1 VTSGKRLVRLWASL
15 VSFQRR
21 KDAKDVKTSRLWKV
35 GYLVSERRNTSF
47 KDGQHLSKPCL
58 SLSKDHLCIVTYLVE
73 FKPDQGIGLA
83 NAASST
89 KSVIASSAPVSIRL
103 ARLHRL
109 PSEAGHVRL
118 RINLCFWVASVRT
131 RPGLCL
137 FRPYRWH
144 RCGSVPVVVS
154 FHTLI
159 IFFSRHIHQSWPP
172 SPPLFPLRS
181 LRSPYCRAPYQ

>member
-1 VTSGKRLVRLWASL
+1 MRMIDHIWGVIIRIASFEL
-15 VSFQRR
+15 
-21 KDAKDVKTSRLWKV
+21 K
-35 GYLVSERRNTSF
+35 N
-47 KDGQHLSKPCL
+47 
-58 SLSKDHLCIVTYLVE
+58 TYLVE
-73 FKPDQGIGLA
+73 CKPDQGIGLA
-83 NAASST
+83 NAASSG

-159 IFFSRHIHQSWPP
+159 IFFLRHIHQSWPP